1 MTNKERIEM
10 YNEAAKNAKRAR
22 EMNVHHKIIMVV
34 INIFLSAMCIYMFQ
48 IGIFPSNVMEILSLV
63 LIASCAA
70 HLLVFILSV
79 ITTQKIYKYEIEL
92 INSHPIISIK
102 SYKDIVRNSEHYR
115 FMLHKNK
122 KYYCVDEGGSE
133 IHFVIP
139 IRPVS

>member
-1 MTNKERIEM
+1 MTNTERIEM
-10 YNEAAKNAKRAR
+10 YDEAAKNAKQAR
-22 EMNVHHKIIMVV
+22 NMNIHHKIILLV
-34 INIFLSAMCIYMFQ
+34 INTFLSAMCIYLFKL
-48 IGIFPSNVMEILSLV
+48 GIFPSNVMKILSLV
-63 LIASCAA
+63 LIISCAA
-70 HLLVFILSV
+70 YLLIFISSV

-122 KYYCVDEGGSE
+122 KYYCVDDGSE